1 MALHYARHARD
12 RMRQRKVTDADVEA
26 CLSDPTRMRFATSR
40 KVQYKA
46 LVRGRMLKVGVAPD
60 RDTDAARLV
69 TTVMWEDEDG

>member
-1 MALHYARHARD
+1 
-12 RMRQRKVTDADVEA
+12 MRQRWITHADVVA
-26 CLSDPTRMRFATSR
+26 CLGSPVVSKIETSR

-60 RDTDAARLV
+60 RDTDADRLV

>member
-1 MALHYARHARD
+1 
-12 RMRQRKVTDADVEA
+12 MRQRKITESDVEA
-26 CLSDPTRMRFATSR
+26 CLRDPIRMRFATGR

-60 RDTDAARLV
+60 RDTDADGLV